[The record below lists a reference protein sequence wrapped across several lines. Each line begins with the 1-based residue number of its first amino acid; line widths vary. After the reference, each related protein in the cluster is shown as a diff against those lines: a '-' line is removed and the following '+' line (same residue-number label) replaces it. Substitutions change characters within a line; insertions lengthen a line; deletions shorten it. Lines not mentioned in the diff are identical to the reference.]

1 MAQSKGRR
9 KSYWVRPDSDFNVF
23 EVLSISLCSLASAFS
38 YGVAS
43 MAMVFVN
50 KAVLMQYVHS
60 MTLLTLQVLL
70 SITAEKVLHASMFD

>member
-1 MAQSKGRR
+1 PAPGHGAPARDPAACREMGLAEAGEPS
-9 KSYWVRPDSDFNVF
+9 
-23 EVLSISLCSLASAFS
+23 SILSLAAAVS

-70 SITAEKVLHASMFD
+70 NIMA

>member
-1 MAQSKGRR
+1 
-9 KSYWVRPDSDFNVF
+9 
-23 EVLSISLCSLASAFS
+23 
-38 YGVAS
+38 

-70 SITAEKVLHASMFD
+70 NITDLKTLFVSMFD